1 MAMIM
6 MGDSI
11 KKGKSMQAKNNAT
24 NLINLLDRNN
34 NTLIDSI
41 INGVHSKEIFN
52 LSLDMVKILNTTVNE
67 VTTDTQEEIN
77 HLHKVQAKREE
88 IEEIVELKKALS
100 NEVSKSMAILKILR
114 KDNPSQED
122 INWCNEA
129 QYLSKSSIDTR
140 KEIHHLSSLL
150 VNAHTKRD
158 VDHIAHLMQE
168 ALKNL

>member
-1 MAMIM
+1 
-6 MGDSI
+6 
-11 KKGKSMQAKNNAT
+11 MQAKENAT
-24 NLINLLDRNN
+24 NLINLLDKNN
-34 NTLIDSI
+34 SILVDNI
-41 INGVHSKEIFN
+41 INGVHNKETFN
-52 LSLDMVKILNTTVNE
+52 ISLDMVKVLNTTVNE
-67 VTTDTQEEIN
+67 VTTEIQEEIN

-129 QYLSKSSIDTR
+129 QYPSKSSTATR
-140 KEIHHLSSLL
+140 KEILHLATFL
-150 VNAHTKRD
+150 VNAKTRKNT
-158 VDHIAHLMQE
+158 DHIAHLMQD